1 MEDID
6 DVVDG
11 IQRGFKLLA
20 NAITPAEAMAG
31 TDAAGGRVE
40 SLTEAVMGMTAA
52 MVQIAGAITDLAD
65 AVRERDAQRKVDPKR
80 IKNLAH
86 PVR

>member
-6 DVVDG
+6 DVGDV
-11 IQRGFKLLA
+11 IQQGFRILT
-20 NAITPAEAMAG
+20 NAITPIGVIAG
-31 TDAAGGRVE
+31 TDATGGRVD

-65 AVRERDAQRKVDPKR
+65 AVREGGE
-80 IKNLAH
+80 
-86 PVR
+86 